1 MKKSPY
7 EKIIIKKAVKKVHYK
22 KMLYKIFFLKNG
34 STFLLIFFSL
44 AICLL
49 VIVLFIYLIAIYL
62 YISSY
67 STTLDC
73 FALGGL
79 TVCMF
84 AFSPVTYLYGIYE
97 YVALYLY
104 LLFSQKQF
112 FIDQISAHVPA
123 ANHSQ
128 PSYPMRPLALLS
140 HKAASSLIP

>member
-22 KMLYKIFFLKNG
+22 KMLYKNFFLKNG

-84 AFSPVTYLYGIYE
+84 AFSPVKLHTCMAYTSMWPYICTYFSHRNSFLQIRF
-97 YVALYLY
+97 
-104 LLFSQKQF
+104 LLTYQLPITVS
-112 FIDQISAHVPA
+112 P
-123 ANHSQ
+123 
-128 PSYPMRPLALLS
+128 
-140 HKAASSLIP
+140 LIP